1 MAVRQ
6 VITRMQITGTANRA
20 DQIRKKHDQRPRKRA
35 TKPSRRI
42 AKTAATTRPPVLVRG
57 GLVEPLSQDR
67 RRNRAPKRR
76 YDVALGATGAEM
88 RLPSLPR
95 VAVGWRLL
103 SFILLIALGVG
114 IYFLWTASL
123 FQVQNFEVQGLLTI
137 DSQKLDEVAQVVGKS
152 ILLVDSSKIQSEL
165 VEAFPEVE
173 NLEVKVGFPAQI
185 TVSGVERRPVL
196 TWIQEGKTY
205 WVDSA
210 GTAYPAR
217 GEGGPALTVEATGV
231 STVAPQG
238 LQGKDEPDKP
248 VEPMTVRQI
257 PVSLV
262 NAILRMS
269 EAMPANTPL
278 FFDNIHGLGWKDPKG
293 WMAYFG
299 TDVDNIETKL
309 SMYRVIFKK
318 LKKDGVK
325 PEFISVEFINAP
337 YYRLEP

>member
-1 MAVRQ
+1 M
-6 VITRMQITGTANRA
+6 
-20 DQIRKKHDQRPRKRA
+20 
-35 TKPSRRI
+35 
-42 AKTAATTRPPVLVRG
+42 LVRG
-57 GLVEPLSQDR
+57 GLIEPLAQDR
-67 RRNRAPKRR
+67 RKHRMPKRR
-76 YDVALGATGAEM
+76 FDVALGTTGAEM

-103 SFILLIALGVG
+103 SFVLLIGLGVG
-114 IYFLWTASL
+114 MYFLWTASL
-123 FQVQNFEVQGLLTI
+123 FQVQAFDVEGLLTI

-152 ILLVDSSKIQSEL
+152 ILLVDSSKIKSEL
-165 VEAFPEVE
+165 VEAFPEVD
-173 NLEVKVGFPAQI
+173 NLEVKVGLPATI

-205 WVDSA
+205 WVDST

-217 GEGGPALTVEATGV
+217 GEGGPALTVEATGI

-238 LQGKDEPDKP
+238 VQGKDEPDKP
-248 VEPMTVRQI
+248 VEPMTVHQI
-257 PVSLV
+257 PVQLV
-262 NAILRMS
+262 EAIQRMS

-278 FFDNIHGLGWKDPKG
+278 FFDSIHGLGWKDPKG
-293 WMAYFG
+293 SMAYFG
-299 TDVDNIETKL
+299 TDLDNIEIKL
-309 SMYRVIFKK
+309 NMYRVIYKK

>member
-1 MAVRQ
+1 
-6 VITRMQITGTANRA
+6 
-20 DQIRKKHDQRPRKRA
+20 
-35 TKPSRRI
+35 
-42 AKTAATTRPPVLVRG
+42 VLVRG
-57 GLVEPLSQDR
+57 GLVEPLAQDR
-67 RRNRAPKRR
+67 RRHRTPKRR
-76 YDVALGATGAEM
+76 FDIALGTTGAEM

-103 SFILLIALGVG
+103 SFVLLVALGVG
-114 IYFLWTASL
+114 MYFLWTASL
-123 FQVQNFEVQGLLTI
+123 FQVQDFEVKGLLTI

-152 ILLVDSSKIQSEL
+152 DLLVDSSKIENDL

-173 NLEVKVGFPAQI
+173 NLEVKVGFPAKI

-196 TWIQEGKTY
+196 AWVQEGKTY

-210 GTAYPAR
+210 GNAYPAR
-217 GEGGPALTVEATGV
+217 NEGGPTLKVEATGI
-231 STVAPQG
+231 STAAPQG
-238 LQGKDEPDKP
+238 EQGKDEAESP
-248 VEPMTVRQI
+248 VEPMTVQQI
-257 PVSLV
+257 PVELV

-269 EAMPANTPL
+269 EAMPPNTPL
-278 FFDNIHGLGWKDPKG
+278 FYDTIHGLGWKDPKG

-299 TDVDNIETKL
+299 NDVDNIETKL
-309 SMYRVIFKK
+309 NMYRVIYKK